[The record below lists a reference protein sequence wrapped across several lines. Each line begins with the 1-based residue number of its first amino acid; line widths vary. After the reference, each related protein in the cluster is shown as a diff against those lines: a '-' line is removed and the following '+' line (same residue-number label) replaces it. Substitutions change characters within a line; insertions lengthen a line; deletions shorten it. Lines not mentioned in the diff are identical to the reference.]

1 MTLWGCTAERQD
13 RPPPSSPGWKTEDR
27 SLHRWALL
35 PSQRLSD
42 DFNVDWLKLY
52 SHSAVP
58 YPHLALQ
65 GVSAADGISTYCVS
79 FYDCFRILTF
89 TFIFPSLLFV
99 SFPSFVFF
107 FLSHPVLTFAQA
119 IPSHGFHQFKSN
131 SVDVLQRRIE
141 ELQVCPSVHCLSV
154 LSRSSHHLSST
165 DLVFTYCRLSAW
177 SNVSLIHTL

>member
-13 RPPPSSPGWKTEDR
+13 RPPRSSPGWKTEDR

-65 GVSAADGISTYCVS
+65 GVSAADGISSYCVS

-107 FLSHPVLTFAQA
+107 FDPTLFWRLLRPFPLTVSISLKATV
-119 IPSHGFHQFKSN
+119 SMCYR
-131 SVDVLQRRIE
+131 DVLRSCR
-141 ELQVCPSVHCLSV
+141 SVHLSTVCLSCLV
-154 LSRSSHHLSST
+154 VHITCPLLTSSSHIV
-165 DLVFTYCRLSAW
+165 D
-177 SNVSLIHTL
+177 